1 VYPEVK
7 KAKKLTSIIM
17 KSVGSDFIPS
27 EIKIPVL
34 SSLGIK
40 AIIKIGQTDY
50 TPMSKEQAEEIF
62 LKFDKDYLY
71 LKMSQDEREE
81 SFVDRKEQPRQ
92 VLKSLGG
99 QKGLI
104 DKNIG
109 GSVSNLSSTK
119 SKSIEILKSNKI
131 KLKRPKSRTSKIAPP
146 HIFLTKM

>member
-1 VYPEVK
+1 MYPEVK

-50 TPMSKEQAEEIF
+50 TPMSKEQAEEVF

-71 LKMSQDEREE
+71 LRMSQDEREE
-81 SFVDRKEQPRQ
+81 SLVDRKE
-92 VLKSLGG
+92 
-99 QKGLI
+99 
-104 DKNIG
+104 
-109 GSVSNLSSTK
+109 
-119 SKSIEILKSNKI
+119 
-131 KLKRPKSRTSKIAPP
+131 
-146 HIFLTKM
+146 

>member
-1 VYPEVK
+1 MYPEVK

-50 TPMSKEQAEEIF
+50 TPMSKEEAEEIF

-81 SFVDRKEQPRQ
+81 SFVDRKEQPR
-92 VLKSLGG
+92 
-99 QKGLI
+99 
-104 DKNIG
+104 
-109 GSVSNLSSTK
+109 
-119 SKSIEILKSNKI
+119 
-131 KLKRPKSRTSKIAPP
+131 
-146 HIFLTKM
+146 

>member
-1 VYPEVK
+1 MYPEVK

-81 SFVDRKEQPRQ
+81 SFVDRKEQPR
-92 VLKSLGG
+92 
-99 QKGLI
+99 
-104 DKNIG
+104 
-109 GSVSNLSSTK
+109 
-119 SKSIEILKSNKI
+119 
-131 KLKRPKSRTSKIAPP
+131 
-146 HIFLTKM
+146 